1 MKQQKIL
8 LEASGSLTASF
19 LIKSVQESGNI
30 AVASDISDCAGFH
43 LADEYMIVPKIN
55 DPNLW
60 DYTIHELQR
69 RNIKFVIPTFDE
81 TLIEWSKRKEELS
94 KLGIN
99 VLISD
104 FESLEICQDK
114 WNTFNFFKSIQIPTP
129 NTSLDFIFPLVKPRN
144 GRGGTGIYI
153 NPVNPNMENCISQEL
168 LLGQEYTIDVLCN
181 HLHEP
186 IYIIPRTRMNVK
198 DGKSIQA
205 QTVKHVQIENY
216 VREICSNIKFTGPIN
231 IQCFELANGDIKF
244 TEINPRIAGG
254 MALGFKASENWI
266 GLMVNEI
273 FNHKKITPKEINFG
287 LKMMRYY
294 SELFI

>member
-1 MKQQKIL
+1 MEPQKIL

-19 LIKSVQESGNI
+19 LIKSVQESGNF

-43 LADEYMIVPKIN
+43 LADEYIVLPKIN

-60 DYTIHELQR
+60 EFTLHELQKR
-69 RNIKFVIPTFDE
+69 KVKFVIPTFDE
-81 TLIEWSKRKEELS
+81 TLLEWAKRKSDLA
-94 KLGIN
+94 KIGIH

-104 FESLEICQDK
+104 FETLEICQDK
-114 WNTFNFFKSIQIPTP
+114 WNTYQFFKTNHIPTP
-129 NTSLDFIFPLVKPRN
+129 ATSLEYIYPLVKPRN
-144 GRGGTGIYI
+144 GRGGSGIFI

-168 LLGQEYTIDVLCN
+168 LVGQEYTIDILCN

-186 IYIIPRTRMNVK
+186 VYIIPRTRINVK

-205 QTVKHVQIENY
+205 QTINHDQIDHY
-216 VREICSNIKFTGPIN
+216 VREICSKIKFTGPIN
-231 IQCFELANGDIKF
+231 IQCFEQANGEIKF

-254 MALGFKASENWI
+254 MALGFQASENWI
-266 GLMVNEI
+266 QLMVNQI
-273 FNHKKITPKEINFG
+273 FNHEMIIPKEINFG